1 VGLPVRAAGGHRC
14 GTVATGRSHGG
25 LVPGSTIHEMQRL
38 ALCVV
43 ILLFCASVAGAAP
56 ARWRQDAP
64 LPAPRSEVAAALAG
78 GSIYVVGGFTPEGQ
92 ASARVDAYSPAT
104 NNWRRLP
111 DLPNAAHHPMAA
123 GYRGR
128 LYVVGGYTG
137 AGQPLSSAHVLV
149 NGRWSPLPSMPE
161 PRAAAGAAFVGGR
174 LYVVGGVVRTG
185 GQRLATQA
193 LRYNP
198 ATRRWSRVPSPTP
211 REHLGVTALNGRVY
225 AVAGRKFGFDTNLD
239 LFESYR
245 PGARA
250 WRRHAPVPGKRG
262 GTAAGAVGRS
272 IVSIGGEAF
281 TGTIRTV
288 FAYDVVRRRWRRL
301 PDLPSP
307 RHGLGVVG
315 ARGRIYAVAGG
326 LQPGLAGVS
335 GANESLAVR

>member
-1 VGLPVRAAGGHRC
+1 MRHCRYRPLPRGTRVRLYHLGV
-14 GTVATGRSHGG
+14 T
-25 LVPGSTIHEMQRL
+25 RL
-38 ALCVV
+38 AA
-43 ILLFCASVAGAAP
+43 CALAALTGASIAGAAP
-56 ARWRQDAP
+56 AEWRKDEP
-64 LPAPRSEVAAALAG
+64 LSAPRSEVAAALAG
-78 GSIYVVGGFTPEGQ
+78 GSIYVVGGVAPDGQ
-92 ASARVDAYSPAT
+92 ASARVDVYSPLT
-104 NNWRRLP
+104 NRWRRDA
-111 DLPNAAHHPMAA
+111 DLPAPAHHPMAA

-128 LYVVGGYTG
+128 LYVLGGYSA
-137 AGQPLSSAHVLV
+137 AGQPLSSVHVLAD
-149 NGRWSPLPSMPE
+149 GRWTALPSMPE

-185 GQRLATQA
+185 GRRLATQA
-193 LRYNP
+193 LRYDP
-198 ATRRWSRVPSPTP
+198 GARRWARVPGPTP
-211 REHLGVTALNGRVY
+211 REHLGVTALDGRLY
-225 AVAGRKFGFDTNLD
+225 AVAGRKAGFDTNLD

-250 WRRHAPVPGKRG
+250 WRRLARVPGKRG

-288 FAYDVVRRRWRRL
+288 FAYNVVSRRWRRL

-315 ARGRIYAVAGG
+315 AAGRIYAIAGG

-335 GANESLAVR
+335 GANESLPVR